1 MMESYGVIV
10 EGPYEEGV
18 YEEFIRKIC
27 PEARNIRFRTAGG
40 CSQVMKRF
48 PTLLQ
53 SLEHVTD
60 QGGPVEKALVTRDA
74 DCKDPAIIEAK
85 MQESVSRRVFSFSK
99 GVGYHAVRQET
110 ETWLLADPEAINR
123 VAASRGG
130 KVVPRVPDQLE
141 NLQDPKGT
149 FKEVLSRSGLNYT
162 AQVCREIAKE
172 TDLTKLRIRC
182 PSFAT
187 FEQKVIDP

>member
-10 EGPYEEGV
+10 EGQFDVGV

-27 PEARNIRFRTAGG
+27 PEARDIRPRIAGG
-40 CSQVMKRF
+40 CAQLMKKF
-48 PTLLQ
+48 PSLLR
-53 SLEHVTD
+53 SLEHVTQ
-60 QGGPVEKALVTRDA
+60 QGGPVEKALVIRDA
-74 DCKDPAIIEAK
+74 DCRDTAAVEAK
-85 MQESVSRRVFSFSK
+85 MQKSASQGSFSFPGS
-99 GVGYHAVRQET
+99 VGFHAVKQEM

-130 KVVPRVPDQLE
+130 KATPRIPDPLE
-141 NLQDPKGT
+141 DLQDPKE
-149 FKEVLSRSGLNYT
+149 KLMDALSRSGLNYT
-162 AQVCREIAKE
+162 PAVCREIAKE

>member
-85 MQESVSRRVFSFSK
+85 MQESVSRCVFSFPK

-110 ETWLLADPEAINR
+110 ETWLLADPEAITR
-123 VAASRGG
+123 QFISKQTVLRGVSCG
-130 KVVPRVPDQLE
+130 VRLE
-141 NLQDPKGT
+141 KGT
-149 FKEVLSRSGLNYT
+149 NQHRVSLQELQVADHFVFHIIRSGN
-162 AQVCREIAKE
+162 
-172 TDLTKLRIRC
+172 
-182 PSFAT
+182 
-187 FEQKVIDP
+187 